1 VIGAG
6 LGVMLALWAQ
16 SVFQEFQSTL
26 NIPFAY
32 EVGIDWHVLAF
43 TAAVSI
49 VSGVLFGIAPG
60 LHRNSGSHYEVL
72 KDAER
77 GSAGGSGQSAR
88 RALVVGEFAIALVLV
103 VGASL
108 LIRSFLRL
116 QDVDPGFNPDN
127 LVTAQI
133 TLPPALYSDDKAI
146 VAFWDEFLR
155 RANSLPGVKAASLTM
170 SLPPNLLQLTNP
182 FTAEGQPFDKSRPQQ
197 LAEESTVSP
206 GYFTALGVPI
216 IMGRDF
222 TEADGASPQRPIIIN
237 RTLAERYFPGQNPIG
252 RRLQTGE
259 PRSEPPDETIVGV
272 VGDVKYSGLDAEPV
286 SQAYKLYST
295 RGWADFSR
303 GMYVVLR
310 TDSDPLTA
318 IAGLR
323 NELAILDRN
332 VPLADVATMRE
343 RMGQSVDQQRFRTI
357 LLGSFAGFALLL
369 ACFGVYALISYSV
382 AQRQREVGIRMALGA
397 ARGDIL
403 RLVLGQC
410 LLLCA
415 LGLGVGLIAA
425 IALART
431 LRTLLFGIS
440 PADPVSFL
448 ATVALIGA
456 VALFAGYIPARRAT
470 RIDPLEALR
479 YE

>member
-1 VIGAG
+1 
-6 LGVMLALWAQ
+6 
-16 SVFQEFQSTL
+16 
-26 NIPFAY
+26 
-32 EVGIDWHVLAF
+32 
-43 TAAVSI
+43 
-49 VSGVLFGIAPG
+49 
-60 LHRNSGSHYEVL
+60 
-72 KDAER
+72 
-77 GSAGGSGQSAR
+77 
-88 RALVVGEFAIALVLV
+88 VLV

-108 LIRSFLRL
+108 LIRSFVRL
-116 QDVDPGFNPDN
+116 QRVDPGFSPDH
-127 LVTAQI
+127 LVTAQL
-133 TLPPALYSDDKAI
+133 TLPGALYRDDKAI

-155 RANSLPGVKAASLTM
+155 RANRLPGVKAASLTM

-182 FTAEGQPFDKSRPQQ
+182 FTAEGQPYDRSRPQQ

-222 TEADGASPQRPIIIN
+222 AEADGTSPLQPIVIN

-259 PRSEPPDETIVGV
+259 PRPEPPDETIIGV

-295 RGWADFSR
+295 NGWSDFSR

-310 TDSDPLTA
+310 TDSDPATA
-318 IAGLR
+318 ISGLR
-323 NELAILDRN
+323 NELATLDRN
-332 VPLADVATMRE
+332 LPLADVSTMRE
-343 RMGQSVDQQRFRTI
+343 RMGQSVGQQRFRTL

-382 AQRQREVGIRMALGA
+382 AQRQREIGIRMALGA

-403 RLVLGQC
+403 RLVLRQC

-425 IALART
+425 TALTRT
-431 LRTLLFGIS
+431 LRSLLFGIS
-440 PADPVSFL
+440 PGDPVSFFS
-448 ATVALIGA
+448 TVVLIGA
-456 VALFAGYIPARRAT
+456 VALFAGYIPARRAA
-470 RIDPLEALR
+470 RVDPLQALR